1 MANSAAPA
9 NGGDI
14 IIKGGSVDLDYDEA
28 VYPKNGGNPKS
39 HKNQN
44 KKITRVTITGD
55 ISFDSGDHPQ
65 GLTCTITTFCK

>member
-1 MANSAAPA
+1 MA

-28 VYPKNGGNPKS
+28 VYPKDPSNPKK

-44 KKITRVTITGD
+44 KKVTRVTITGD
-55 ISFDSGDHPQ
+55 ITFDSGDHPN
-65 GLTCTITTFCK
+65 GITCEITTFVK